1 MMRATLFMGFLA
13 CASVST
19 LDAQAMCGQPTAF
32 CADSKPLTAATRRL
46 VADGAFQEQRAS
58 FMRGIVHTGKWLTAA
73 AAIGFTVMASNQH
86 QYSRREWDALLEICR
101 SASDAC
107 LVGPDGRYLR
117 ADAEALYERSRHYDL
132 LANRWLVGAQLSL
145 VTTTALFIIDLNAGN
160 GPENI
165 PFPSEIRA
173 GALRDGVGVEM
184 RIGF

>member
-1 MMRATLFMGFLA
+1 MKRALWFAGMLMCGGA
-13 CASVST
+13 VT
-19 LDAQAMCGQPTAF
+19 LDAQAICRQPSAF
-32 CADSKPLTAATRRL
+32 CADGRRL
-46 VADGAFQEQRAS
+46 TADGALQEQRAS

-86 QYSRREWDALLEICR
+86 QYSRREWGALLEICR

-165 PFPSEIRA
+165 PYPSQIRVGSVGR
-173 GALRDGVGVEM
+173 GAGVEM
-184 RIGF
+184 RFAF

>member
-1 MMRATLFMGFLA
+1 MMRATLLMGFLT

-19 LDAQAMCGQPTAF
+19 LDAQALCGQPSAF
-32 CADSKPLTAATRRL
+32 CADSKPRTAADRRL
-46 VADGAFQEQRAS
+46 MADGAFQAQRAS
-58 FMRGIVHTGKWLTAA
+58 LLRGIVHTGKWLTAA

-86 QYSRREWDALLEICR
+86 QYSRREWDALLEVCR

-132 LANRWLVGAQLSL
+132 LANRWLVAAQLSL

-165 PFPSEIRA
+165 PYPSQIRVGSVGS
-173 GALRDGVGVEM
+173 GAGVEM
-184 RIGF
+184 RFAF

>member
-1 MMRATLFMGFLA
+1 MMRATVFMGLLA

-19 LDAQAMCGQPTAF
+19 LDAQAICGQRSVF
-32 CADSKPLTAATRRL
+32 CADSRRL
-46 VADGAFQEQRAS
+46 TADGALQEQRAS
-58 FMRGIVHTGKWLTAA
+58 FMHAIVHTGKWLTAA

-86 QYSRREWDALLEICR
+86 GYSRRDWDALMEICR

-107 LVGPDGRYLR
+107 LVGSDGRYLR
-117 ADAEALYERSRHYDL
+117 ADAEALYQRSRHYDL

-165 PFPSEIRA
+165 PYPSQIRV
-173 GALRDGVGVEM
+173 GAVGDGAGVEM
-184 RIGF
+184 RFAF